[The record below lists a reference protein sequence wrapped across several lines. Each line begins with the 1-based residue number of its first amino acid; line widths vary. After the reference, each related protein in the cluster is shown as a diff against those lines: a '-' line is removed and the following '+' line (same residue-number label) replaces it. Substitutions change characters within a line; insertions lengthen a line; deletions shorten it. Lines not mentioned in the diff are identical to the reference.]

1 MFFLRFPKHLSIWKL
16 KPFIKEPIAL
26 SCKVKKRG
34 TPERM
39 PQPFNQKMPPIAG
52 GLLLAS

>member
-1 MFFLRFPKHLSIWKL
+1 METKAIHKGTYC
-16 KPFIKEPIAL
+16 PF
-26 SCKVKKRG
+26 VQGQKRG

-39 PQPFNQKMPPIAG
+39 PQTFNQKMPPIAG